1 MAEDPHN
8 SVDVATR
15 VMYELL
21 GRRWVWPPV
30 QAVEEYET
38 NQRDIH
44 LRGRPI
50 RVVDSVTVDGDE
62 VTDFE
67 IFNTSTIRLPK
78 SCLNHNP
85 WLWTSGWNWT
95 GPGPVPTNWA
105 DPGSTHCLRK
115 VIVDYTYGAEAPDGV
130 ENSINILSEEIE
142 KAIAGDEDCQLP
154 SRVTEV
160 SSRGISMTLLE
171 PNDFIEDGK
180 TGVPEV
186 DRMIALHNPSKA
198 KARARVYSAD
208 FRPGRRHERTG
219 S

>member
-1 MAEDPHN
+1 MAEDPGN
-8 SVDVATR
+8 GVEVATR
-15 VMYELL
+15 VLYELL

-50 RVVDSVTVDGDE
+50 RVVDSVTVGGEE
-62 VTDFE
+62 VVDFE
-67 IFNTSTIRLPK
+67 IFNTSTIRLPRK
-78 SCLNHNP
+78 CGTS

-95 GPGPVPTNWA
+95 GPGPVPMNWTDA
-105 DPGSTHCLRK
+105 SGTQCLRK
-115 VIVDYTYGAEAPDGV
+115 IIVDYTYGAEAPDGI
-130 ENSINILSEEIE
+130 ENAINILSEEIE

-171 PNDFIEDGK
+171 PNDFVVDGL

-186 DRMIALHNPSKA
+186 DRMISLHNPSKA

-208 FRPGRRHERTG
+208 FRPGRRHARTG